1 MHPINGAAF
10 SNVAPASLNSSIFL
24 GRMVGVMFMRVN
36 SRCAHQVRPP
46 PSTRDPNEGVP
57 AGYGRGDRLTEGVCE
72 IGPIL
77 LWRAVGLRSA
87 A

>member
-1 MHPINGAAF
+1 
-10 SNVAPASLNSSIFL
+10 
-24 GRMVGVMFMRVN
+24 MFMRVN

-72 IGPIL
+72 D
-77 LWRAVGLRSA
+77 RADPTLACRRLEVCRMTNAHNEYTIPGTDRMTV
-87 A
+87 

>member
-1 MHPINGAAF
+1 
-10 SNVAPASLNSSIFL
+10 
-24 GRMVGVMFMRVN
+24 MFMRVN

-77 LWRAVGLRSA
+77 LRRAVGLRSA